1 MMNKILLTSIFS
13 FSIMTLLSQWNPNPT
28 DSRLWNTT
36 KSSFPQKINDI
47 YIYSLKTDSNNYTA
61 IITLQKVGDTI
72 TFDYSIPE
80 KPSHGKMMITAQ
92 ANNNAIRYDTSFTEN
107 GEGSTNR
114 SILWL
119 SKKNMTELI
128 LLKETTMDMGNGM
141 ETFYKGKNSIIK
153 VKFKGKER
161 IFTLYNAENT
171 KGNIHFSVLSDIRNP
186 LIVNSVGPFNISL
199 KEIR

>member
-1 MMNKILLTSIFS
+1 MSLF
-13 FSIMTLLSQWNPNPT
+13 SQWNPNPT

-47 YIYSLKTDSNNYTA
+47 YIYSLKTDSSNYTA
-61 IITLQKVGDTI
+61 IITLQKVGDTMK
-72 TFDYSIPE
+72 FDYSIPE
-80 KPSHGKMMITAQ
+80 KLSQGKMMITAE
-92 ANNNAIRYDTSFTEN
+92 ANKNAIKYDTAFTEN
-107 GEGSTNR
+107 GEGYATR

-128 LLKETTMDMGNGM
+128 SFKETTMDMGNGI

-161 IFTLYNAENT
+161 IFTLYNVENA

-186 LIVNSVGPFNISL
+186 LIVNSVGPFAISL